1 VRIAFGIF
9 VIFHALVHAM
19 YVGQALRWFE
29 LRPGLTW
36 PDGSWVLSSLSDT
49 GVRLF
54 AALSIGLCSLTMIV
68 GATGYLAN
76 ASWGGWVVIA
86 SAALMSVIH
95 ALLWS
100 GAWAQFGDH
109 GGYGVIINIAI
120 IAIILAQH

>member
-49 GVRLF
+49 GVQLF

-68 GATGYLAN
+68 GAAGYLAN

-86 SAALMSVIH
+86 SAALVSVIH

-100 GAWAQFGDH
+100 GKWAQFGDH

-120 IAIILAQH
+120 IAVVLVQH

>member
-9 VIFHALVHAM
+9 IIFHALVHAM

-29 LRPGLTW
+29 LRPGMTW
-36 PDGSWVLSSLSDT
+36 PSGSWALSSFSDN

-54 AALSIGLCSLTMIV
+54 ATLSIGLCSIAMIV
-68 GATGYLAN
+68 GAAGYLAN

-86 SAALMSVIH
+86 SAALVSLVH

-100 GAWAQFGDH
+100 GAWTEFGDQ
-109 GGYGVIINIAI
+109 GGYGVIINAAI
-120 IAIILAQH
+120 IAVILVQH